1 VLSFVVES
9 RLEGFVVVVVVV
21 VDLREQQQRQQQ
33 NLPLLF

>member
-1 VLSFVVES
+1 VLFFVVES

>member
-1 VLSFVVES
+1 VLFFVVES
-9 RLEGFVVVVVVV
+9 RLEGFVVVVVV